1 MRGGFN
7 RNLFLLMEIYKKIPG
22 IPNYYEASSLGNIRV
37 LDHYVKGR
45 WGYAL
50 IKGKIL
56 KQTTCKK
63 GYKTVTLEKSKVY
76 KVHRLVA
83 LAFIPNLENKPCVD
97 HIDGNR
103 ANNEIKNLRWTTH
116 KENNNNPITIE
127 RYRERK
133 DEKHP
138 SAKKVYQFD
147 SNGVFIKAYNCVK
160 SCEKEGFNKNGVAR
174 CARGERG
181 YYNGYIWRYKL

>member
-76 KVHRLVA
+76 KLVTRWPNWNHRDLKLGEIGYLTYNDVESGRTEWYNPNTKTMELYRTTA
-83 LAFIPNLENKPCVD
+83 CEFISFIAEK
-97 HIDGNR
+97 
-103 ANNEIKNLRWTTH
+103 KT
-116 KENNNNPITIE
+116 
-127 RYRERK
+127 
-133 DEKHP
+133 DE
-138 SAKKVYQFD
+138 Q
-147 SNGVFIKAYNCVK
+147 
-160 SCEKEGFNKNGVAR
+160 E
-174 CARGERG
+174 
-181 YYNGYIWRYKL
+181 YIM